1 MGRVRSVCA
10 RADGHAR
17 GRTGS
22 LAGVASAGAEH
33 VGGELLVAMAED
45 MVEEG
50 VVELINLCVRRD
62 DRRGALPGALY
73 RRLQSAV
80 ISTQRSGL
88 LVRSKSAPT

>member
-1 MGRVRSVCA
+1 MREAARGALRALRAPVRS
-10 RADGHAR
+10 
-17 GRTGS
+17 T
-22 LAGVASAGAEH
+22 LAVNCW
-33 VGGELLVAMAED
+33 VAMAED

-88 LVRSKSAPT
+88 LYLSGRKAHQPEAVCD